1 MERGMEQ
8 TLTYGLAEL
17 LKLGAVVT
25 VLVLA
30 IVILLWFIRELLR
43 DAKQERQLNRDA
55 LVNNTAVLSELKE
68 LIRHVAQK

>member
-1 MERGMEQ
+1 MEQ